1 MSIDVRQADLL
12 TRVPFRFYTVE
23 NETEQEA
30 IVHALVQ
37 NPENPAK
44 LSPVDQVGE
53 YFYKAT
59 RKQVEYASFT
69 LVGGKSRAV
78 DVVRHVLKVVP
89 VIWAAQLVCLFVK
102 VKCIVI
108 LDDVGWDQIEN

>member
-1 MSIDVRQADLL
+1 MSA
-12 TRVPFRFYTVE
+12 FRFYTVE

-30 IVHALVQ
+30 IVHALVH

-59 RKQVEYASFT
+59 RKQVEDSSFT
-69 LVGGKSRAV
+69 LVGGKARGV
-78 DVVRHVLKVVP
+78 DVVRHVLKVIP
-89 VIWAAQLVCLFVK
+89 VTWAAQLVC
-102 VKCIVI
+102 ISM
-108 LDDVGWDQIEN
+108 